1 MGTEATGFKLI
12 WAKWRAFARR
22 LGHFNGLVLLTILY
36 WLVISLVSLCFA
48 IFRQD
53 PLQRRRSSASTL
65 ILKHLRTESGDYQHI
80 Y

>member
-1 MGTEATGFKLI
+1 MARGFKLI
-12 WAKWRAFARR
+12 WGKWRAFASR

-53 PLQRRRSSASTL
+53 PLQRRRRSSSTL
-65 ILKHLRTESGDYQHI
+65 GPKHLRTASSDYQHI